1 MSNTTL
7 SVGLVSAAVIGYCIY
22 FDHKRR
28 SHPDFKKKLREKRRK
43 LKQGGKNRTEY
54 VHLSTYMRVF
64 LFVVVRI

>member
-1 MSNTTL
+1 MVNGTTL

-54 VHLSTYMRVF
+54 IYSSVPNKDYSSAY
-64 LFVVVRI
+64 

>member
-1 MSNTTL
+1 MVNGTTL

-43 LKQGGKNRTEY
+43 LE
-54 VHLSTYMRVF
+54 
-64 LFVVVRI
+64 

>member
-1 MSNTTL
+1 MYTWSSSDNFVFRRMVSSTTL

-43 LKQGGKNRTEY
+43 LKQGGKYNRTE
-54 VHLSTYMRVF
+54 
-64 LFVVVRI
+64 